1 MADHKTNNNKFQLYI
16 PGVSA
21 IRGQTLTMGGYL
33 RSHLDLPPSCR
44 IGERISV
51 RLTCVNRG
59 SATLKRAYEI
69 ASVPGEG
76 TFDFLTQD
84 GARMVSLNFFF
95 FFFKQK
101 NGNSKNLF

>member
-1 MADHKTNNNKFQLYI
+1 MIQSTFNSI

-59 SATLKRAYEI
+59 SGTLKRAYEI

-76 TFDFLTQD
+76 SFDFLTHD
-84 GARMVSLNFFF
+84 GARMVSLILICQYF
-95 FFFKQK
+95 
-101 NGNSKNLF
+101 